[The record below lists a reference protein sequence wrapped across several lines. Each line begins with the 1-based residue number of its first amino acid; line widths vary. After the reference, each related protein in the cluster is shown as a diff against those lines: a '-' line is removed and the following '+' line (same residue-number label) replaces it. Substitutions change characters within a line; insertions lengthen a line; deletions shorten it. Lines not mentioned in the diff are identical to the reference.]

1 MSLRRLT
8 SFSLAAVF
16 QKASPANF
24 DGCFLRTPHCLSKN
38 PISTICTPFCRH
50 SSRWFRC
57 GTFQNGQLNSLNR
70 FGTELSRFTL
80 RWVLILLREANI
92 SDWFP
97 CPALFCVRWF
107 VETPHSSLFRSRW
120 CSPASRC
127 CEKKNS
133 TEKTRGKAETA
144 NRSPSNCFS
153 FSTMRACCFHRN
165 LPMFGTRF
173 SLCSLLGS
181 M

>member
-1 MSLRRLT
+1 MRWLRLALKSNRSERTGPKATSLPTPQSDPFRCLNWMATLVSFSLSIASVHRTAPSFPRLLRFRSMSLRRLT

-16 QKASPANF
+16 RKASPANF

-80 RWVLILLREANI
+80 R
-92 SDWFP
+92 
-97 CPALFCVRWF
+97 
-107 VETPHSSLFRSRW
+107 
-120 CSPASRC
+120 
-127 CEKKNS
+127 
-133 TEKTRGKAETA
+133 
-144 NRSPSNCFS
+144 
-153 FSTMRACCFHRN
+153 
-165 LPMFGTRF
+165 
-173 SLCSLLGS
+173 
-181 M
+181 